1 MEPGMLN
8 APTEFLFLP
17 VVVRESDQ
25 LDPPLNTHLV
35 SFPRLALTVSHS
47 DVRFAE

>member
-1 MEPGMLN
+1 MLT

-25 LDPPLNTHLV
+25 LDPPLNSHLV
-35 SFPRLALTVSHS
+35 SFPRLAFTVSHA
-47 DVRFAE
+47 DVPFAE